1 MAGHAEPTHRPRIV
15 KVEETRTET
24 PSIKTIMFS
33 DERCSEAGPGQ
44 FVMVWIPSVDEIPMS
59 LSYLMGKGYFG
70 VTVRRVG
77 EATQALH
84 AAKVGD
90 DLGIRGPYG
99 NGFKIVEGGK
109 ALVVGGGTGIA
120 CMAPLIERLSL
131 KSDELAIVIGARTK
145 SELLFLERIKKATA
159 KAKTRLLASTDDGSY
174 GSEALASDVAIT
186 MMENAKFDVA
196 YACGPELMMKR
207 IAEKCLDK
215 AVPLQASLERLMKCG
230 IGICGS
236 CVIGAYRVCKDGP
249 VFDAETLRNLQEFG
263 VYRRDASGT
272 KIKV

>member
-15 KVEETRTET
+15 KVEETRIET
-24 PSIKTIMFS
+24 PSIRTIMFS

-44 FVMVWIPSVDEIPMS
+44 FVMVWIPGVDEIPMS

-70 VTVRRVG
+70 VTVRLVG

-145 SELLFLERIKKATA
+145 PELLFLERIKKATA

-174 GSEALASDVAIT
+174 GSKALASDVAIT
-186 MMENAKFDVA
+186 LIENAKFDVA

-207 IAEKCLDK
+207 IAERCLDK
-215 AVPLQASLERLMKCG
+215 AIPLQASLERLMKCG

-236 CVIGAYRVCKDGP
+236 CVIGEYRVCKDGP
-249 VFDAETLRNLQEFG
+249 VFDAETLRTLPEFG

>member
-1 MAGHAEPTHRPRIV
+1 MVGHTEPTHRPRIV

-24 PSIKTIMFS
+24 PSIRTLMFT
-33 DERCSEAGPGQ
+33 DEQCSKADPGQ
-44 FVMVWIPSVDEIPMS
+44 FAMVWIPGVDEIPMS
-59 LSYLMGKGYFG
+59 LSYLTGKGYCG
-70 VTVRRVG
+70 VTVRSVG

-90 DLGIRGPYG
+90 NLGVRGPYG
-99 NGFKIVEGGK
+99 NGFKIAERGK
-109 ALVVGGGTGIA
+109 VLVVGGGTGIA
-120 CMAPLIERLSL
+120 CVAPLIERLSAR
-131 KSDELAIVIGARTK
+131 SNELAIVVGARNK

-159 KAKTRLLASTDDGSY
+159 KAKTRLLVSTDDGSY
-174 GSEALASDVAIT
+174 GSKGLASDIAIT
-186 MMENAKFDVA
+186 VMESTRFNVA
-196 YACGPELMMKR
+196 YSCGPEQMMKR

-236 CVIGAYRVCKDGP
+236 CVIGEYRVCKEGP
-249 VFDAETLRNLQEFG
+249 VFDAETLRNLPEFG
-263 VYRRDASGT
+263 AYRRDASGT

>member
-1 MAGHAEPTHRPRIV
+1 MVGHTEPTHRPRIV
-15 KVEETRTET
+15 KVEDTRTET
-24 PSIKTIMFS
+24 PSIRTLMFT
-33 DERCSEAGPGQ
+33 DEQCSKADPGQ
-44 FVMVWIPSVDEIPMS
+44 FAMVWIPGVDEIPMS
-59 LSYLMGKGYFG
+59 LSYLTGKGYCG
-70 VTVRRVG
+70 VTVRSVG

-90 DLGIRGPYG
+90 NLGVRGPYG
-99 NGFKIVEGGK
+99 NGFKIAEGGK
-109 ALVVGGGTGIA
+109 VLVVGGGTGIA
-120 CMAPLIERLSL
+120 CVAPLIERLSAR
-131 KSDELAIVIGARTK
+131 SNELAIVVGARNK

-159 KAKTRLLASTDDGSY
+159 KAKTRLLVSTDDGSY
-174 GSEALASDVAIT
+174 GSKGLASDIAIT
-186 MMENAKFDVA
+186 VMESTRFNVA
-196 YACGPELMMKR
+196 YSCGPEQMMKR

-236 CVIGAYRVCKDGP
+236 CVIGEYRVCKEGP
-249 VFDAETLRNLQEFG
+249 VFDAETLRNLPEFG